1 MTHDTRT
8 WNWVI
13 LYQFHTNV
21 LICVIFACDN
31 SVCLMFFS
39 PHSPAVSVRTQAAH
53 WLPLALLGG
62 EKNNAEENRRLS
74 KNITNQNNVQLF
86 LTTHDVR
93 T

>member
-1 MTHDTRT
+1 MTRHTHT

-62 EKNNAEENRRLS
+62 EKNNAEKRIAAS
-74 KNITNQNNVQLF
+74 QKI
-86 LTTHDVR
+86 
-93 T
+93 

>member
-1 MTHDTRT
+1 MEHGT
-8 WNWVI
+8 WNIRNWVI
-13 LYQFHTNV
+13 LYQFRTNV

-62 EKNNAEENRRLS
+62 EKNNAEENRRLTKKYNKS
-74 KNITNQNNVQLF
+74 EQRSIISN
-86 LTTHDVR
+86 HA
-93 T
+93 